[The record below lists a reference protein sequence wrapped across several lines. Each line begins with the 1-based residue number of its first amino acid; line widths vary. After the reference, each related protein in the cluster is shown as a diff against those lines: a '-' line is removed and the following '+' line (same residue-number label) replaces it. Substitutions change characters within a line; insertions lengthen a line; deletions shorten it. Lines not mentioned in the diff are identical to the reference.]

1 MYSFRILEN
10 YSKDMFHSSI
20 IRFDKASYLF
30 NCCDGTQRNALD
42 QGIKFPKIKSIFFNS
57 SQIDCYLGCYGFLMS
72 RGEMNISRAFSI
84 AQNIVNK
91 NDDDEKSNKNN
102 SKQSKNED
110 NKNIKDKE
118 KNNKEKNKKKK
129 RDKSPDKKVVIKPIL
144 NKINE
149 TDYKNPFEEIQQ
161 CSLFGPPNFSQN
173 FKDTQNFCPVPIN
186 NYLYEYDIS
195 SNSFICRNIFKE
207 KNVSEPIKLYI

>member
-42 QGIKFPKIKSIFFNS
+42 QGIKFPRIKSIFFNS
-57 SQIDCYLGCYGFLMS
+57 SQIDCCFGCYGFLMS

-84 AQNIVNK
+84 AKNIENK
-91 NDDDEKSNKNN
+91 NDDDDDEKSNKNN
-102 SKQSKNED
+102 SNQRKKED
-110 NKNIKDKE
+110 NKNIKDIE

-129 RDKSPDKKVVIKPIL
+129 
-144 NKINE
+144 N
-149 TDYKNPFEEIQQ
+149 T
-161 CSLFGPPNFSQN
+161 C
-173 FKDTQNFCPVPIN
+173 
-186 NYLYEYDIS
+186 
-195 SNSFICRNIFKE
+195 
-207 KNVSEPIKLYI
+207 

>member
-72 RGEMNISRAFSI
+72 RGEMNISRAFAI

-91 NDDDEKSNKNN
+91 NEDDEKSNKNN
-102 SKQSKNED
+102 SKQSKIED

-129 RDKSPDKKVVIKPIL
+129 
-144 NKINE
+144 N
-149 TDYKNPFEEIQQ
+149 T
-161 CSLFGPPNFSQN
+161 C
-173 FKDTQNFCPVPIN
+173 
-186 NYLYEYDIS
+186 
-195 SNSFICRNIFKE
+195 
-207 KNVSEPIKLYI
+207 